1 MCPLQSDDD
10 VDGVVPVVNNFA
22 FSATNINDL
31 GADAYTLFGLILDK
45 SGSVGGFE
53 NEIETCTQNVIKG
66 CQNAPRADNM
76 LVRTLTFDRN
86 IDVVHDFKLLNDC
99 APNNYKGIIT
109 AGSTTS
115 LYDASVN
122 IVESVAAA
130 GKDLMSKDYAV
141 NGIVCIITDGED
153 VGSKYTAASVRAA
166 IEKAKRSECLES
178 LLVILIGVNV
188 KDARIGKFL
197 QQFKDDAGID
207 QYIEVDKADPKT
219 FAKIA
224 GFIVQSVSSQSQSLG
239 SGSAS
244 QTITF

>member
-1 MCPLQSDDD
+1 MPLMSDDD
-10 VDGVVPVVNNFA
+10 VDGVVQTTNNFA
-22 FSATNINDL
+22 FSATNINNL

-45 SGSVGGFE
+45 SGSVNGFQDQ
-53 NEIETCTQNVIKG
+53 IERCAQDVIKG

-86 IDVVHDFKLLNDC
+86 IEIVHDFKLLNDC
-99 APNNYKGIIT
+99 APNSYKGIIKP
-109 AGSTTS
+109 GSTTS

-141 NGIVCIITDGED
+141 NGIVVIMTDGED
-153 VGSKYTAASVRAA
+153 VGSTFTATSVKAA

-178 LLVILIGVNV
+178 LLTILIGVNV
-188 KDARIGKFL
+188 KDTRISGFL
-197 QQFKDDAGID
+197 QQFKDTVGID

-244 QTITF
+244 QPITF

>member
-1 MCPLQSDDD
+1 MPLLSDDD

-99 APNNYKGIIT
+99 APNNYKGIINP
-109 AGSTTS
+109 GSTTS

-153 VGSKYTAASVRAA
+153 VGSKYTAASVRAS

-224 GFIVQSVSSQSQSLG
+224 GFIVHSVSSQSQSLG